1 MSEFLGGFAVIKIEF
16 SDEVYETLKRK
27 RPSLARQIP
36 GILEKYRA
44 NLEEE
49 LNKAIARGRSVEGWL
64 FNAYDIPLAKVG
76 DRGGT
81 VWTSGNVR
89 VHKWLVDNGVNLFK
103 KLDQIRVANN
113 FTKKISLVSFTDLV
127 KVIDQESLDALRLKS
142 ESDLTDFLNNPS
154 SDDVA
159 KFQPMLKEV
168 NALPVAARK
177 NKYHD
182 APIDVQSLQ
191 SYIRK
196 LMVNEVPDLTVLQAD
211 TNNRCAIKLLRIAQ
225 LNNGVLPQK
234 VNPSDFGRI
243 YYEGYSVQ
251 SVKKS
256 LRAAMLGDSYEY
268 DIKSSVISW
277 KMSFAKNLMQAKGL
291 SGDPEHEFP
300 GISYYLKDKRAFTQD
315 VINQVFLPDCPWSI
329 KKKED
334 KIKEAMTALSFGAK
348 LIEASWEDSNGVE
361 QETSIMKILDD
372 VGERERFISS
382 SYVAAFKQDQDRL
395 DAFITDVFKKKLPNI
410 KSIERLQTK
419 RGTSKSKLL
428 SWLYQ
433 HAETEIMDFVRA
445 EIAMLSKNVIA
456 NVHDAIVVR
465 QKLTGAELQNIVQK
479 TQSKF
484 RLDYFDLG
492 EKPYQRCC

>member
-1 MSEFLGGFAVIKIEF
+1 MIKIELV
-16 SDEVYETLKRK
+16 DEVYETLKRK
-27 RPSLARQIP
+27 QPSLAGQIP
-36 GILEKYRA
+36 DLLEKYVA
-44 NLEEE
+44 NLEKE
-49 LNKAIARGRSVEGWL
+49 LNNAIARGRSVEGWL
-64 FNAYDIPLAKVG
+64 FNAYDISLTNVG
-76 DRGGT
+76 NNGGR
-81 VWTSGNVR
+81 VWRKGNVR
-89 VHKWLVDNGVNLFK
+89 VHKWLVDNGIILFK
-103 KLDQIRVANN
+103 SLDQIREANS
-113 FTKKISLVSFTDLV
+113 FTKKISLISFTDLV
-127 KVIDQESLDALRLKS
+127 KVEDQENLDALRLKS
-142 ESDLTDFLNNPS
+142 ESELTAFLMNPS

-159 KFQPMLKEV
+159 KLMPILMDI
-168 NALPVAARK
+168 NALPPATRK
-177 NKYHD
+177 KKYHD
-182 APIDVQSLQ
+182 APIDIQSLQ
-191 SYIRK
+191 AYINQLVTNANKELNAR
-196 LMVNEVPDLTVLQAD
+196 QAD
-211 TNNRCAIKLLRIAQ
+211 VNNRVAIKILRLAQ

-277 KMSFAKNLMQAKGL
+277 KMSFAKNLMQTKAL
-291 SGDPEHEFP
+291 SGDSDLEFP

-315 VINQVFLPDCPWSI
+315 VINHVFLADCPWSI

-348 LIEASWEDSNGVE
+348 LIEISWEDSNGVE

-372 VGERERFISS
+372 VGERERFMSS
-382 SYVAAFKQDQDRL
+382 SYVTAFKKDQDRL
-395 DAFITDVFKKKLPNI
+395 DAYITDVFKMKLPNI
-410 KSIERLQTK
+410 KSIGRLQTK

-445 EIAMLSKNVIA
+445 EIAMLSKHVIA
-456 NVHDAIVVR
+456 SVHDAIVVR
-465 QKLTGAELQNIVQK
+465 QKLTGIELQTIVQK

-484 RLDYFDLG
+484 HLDYFDLG
-492 EKPYQRCC
+492 EKHYQRCC

>member
-1 MSEFLGGFAVIKIEF
+1 MIKIELV
-16 SDEVYETLKRK
+16 DDVYETLKRK
-27 RPSLARQIP
+27 QPSLASQIP
-36 GILEKYRA
+36 DLLEKYVA
-44 NLEEE
+44 NLEDE
-49 LNKAIARGRSVEGWL
+49 LNNAIVRGRSVEGWL
-64 FNAYDIPLAKVG
+64 FNAYDISLTNVG
-76 DRGGT
+76 NNGGR
-81 VWTSGNVR
+81 VWRKGNVR
-89 VHKWLVDNGVNLFK
+89 VHKWLVDNGIILFK
-103 KLDQIRVANN
+103 NLDQIREANS
-113 FTKKISLVSFTDLV
+113 FTKKISLITFTDLV
-127 KVIDQESLDALRLKS
+127 KVVDQENLDALRLKS
-142 ESDLTDFLNNPS
+142 QSELTDFLNNPLS
-154 SDDVA
+154 ADVA
-159 KFQPMLKEV
+159 KLMPVLKNI
-168 NALPVAARK
+168 NALPAAARQ

-191 SYIRK
+191 AYIK
-196 LMVNEVPDLTVLQAD
+196 QLVTNANNDLNVRQAD
-211 TNNRCAIKLLRIAQ
+211 ANNRAAIKILRLAQ

-234 VNPSDFGRI
+234 VNRSDFGRI

-251 SVKKS
+251 IVNKS

-277 KMSFAKNLMQAKGL
+277 KMSFAKNLMQATGL
-291 SGDPEHEFP
+291 SGDPELEFP

-315 VINQVFLPDCPWSI
+315 VINHVFLADCPWSI

-372 VGERERFISS
+372 VGERKRFMSS
-382 SYVAAFKQDQDRL
+382 SYVAAFKQDQERL
-395 DAFITDVFKKKLPNI
+395 DAFITDVFKKKLTNL

-419 RGTSKSKLL
+419 RGTSNSKLL

-445 EIAMLSKNVIA
+445 EITMLSKNVIA